1 MIANVLGYALTDR
14 YKDLAPMAPEKDDD
28 GQSPPATPE
37 TLSLPKCPEER
48 KNLPPRKQQ
57 YFTFEQVQE
66 RAHAARSR
74 AAKVPGWLSVLPTD
88 HFLG

>member
-1 MIANVLGYALTDR
+1 MIAKVLGYALTDR

-37 TLSLPKCPEER
+37 TQSRPNPTEGREI
-48 KNLPPRKQQ
+48 LPPRKQR